1 MKNNIE
7 FDSKC
12 LLKIIIV
19 FDITKDI
26 FELEENKE
34 NVKVVFE
41 LEKIKKNVIGILE
54 LDENKENVVNKVTK
68 KNLMKEKKFKIL
80 NIKK

>member
-1 MKNNIE
+1 M
-7 FDSKC
+7 
-12 LLKIIIV
+12 
-19 FDITKDI
+19 KDI
-26 FELEENKE
+26 FELEDNKE

>member
-1 MKNNIE
+1 M
-7 FDSKC
+7 
-12 LLKIIIV
+12 
-19 FDITKDI
+19 KDI

-54 LDENKENVVNKVTK
+54 LDENKENVANKVT